1 MNDSKIRPKSKLNR
15 LKTYSAVKLAFHEPF
30 VVYISLCVYLK
41 EQYKQIQKKHNY
53 IIGFRV
59 MWFRLGHWSVELY
72 NLRQF
77 LFQFVIYFFRSGRI
91 LEEGGMVLHGSSNM
105 MLVMVLESNFGM
117 SCCRVRLL
125 IRKDIP
131 IYFS

>member
-1 MNDSKIRPKSKLNR
+1 
-15 LKTYSAVKLAFHEPF
+15 
-30 VVYISLCVYLK
+30 
-41 EQYKQIQKKHNY
+41 
-53 IIGFRV
+53 

-91 LEEGGMVLHGSSNM
+91 LEEGGMVLRGSSNM

-117 SCCRVRLL
+117 TCCRVRLL